1 MNGKDNIEK
10 VNNFPN
16 MHDAPAGED
25 LIVLDLFGLGKG
37 IAWVNGND
45 IGRYWPSFLADKNGC
60 NSSEEE
66 KEINPLWKYVVK
78 SSSNAGLK
86 NNVGLI
92 VGVTMVVQVAVLVVA
107 ALLFWVQKHLFN
119 GINTSAGSNPG
130 HPIPLTTVLEATN
143 NYYES
148 LVVRAGGFGYVYA
161 GTLTDGTITIVKRAN
176 PRSRQGLA
184 EFQNEIKMLSHP
196 ATSIRFHVMK
206 MMR

>member
-1 MNGKDNIEK
+1 MQAMKTIARVRYPRGSAAQDI
-10 VNNFPN
+10 
-16 MHDAPAGED
+16 APRIVYGTAAKIQSKNTANDFNLFEFLGVSYHED
-25 LIVLDLFGLGKG
+25 FVT
-37 IAWVNGND
+37 A
-45 IGRYWPSFLADKNGC
+45 LAVQ
-60 NSSEEE
+60 SS
-66 KEINPLWKYVVK
+66 LS

-92 VGVTMVVQVAVLVVA
+92 VSVTMVVQVAVLVVA
-107 ALLFWVQKHLFN
+107 ALLFWVHKHLFN

-196 ATSIRFHVMK
+196 ATSIGFHVMK